1 MSVFE
6 QLRLAIATT
15 LKVPPDV
22 ITETTQGEDVPAW
35 DSLGHINL
43 MMTLEQT
50 FDIALEVEDFEKLNS
65 VPAMIEYLKERGVD

>member
-15 LKVPPDV
+15 LKVPPGV
-22 ITETTQGEDVPAW
+22 ITETTQGKDVPAW